1 MTPRHYAL
9 AVVALGLGTAMACG
23 IELQT
28 ATGSGADGGADTGAL
43 PDDVGASSGEPAAP
57 GDFVLDGTTIS
68 ETDCGAERSKC
79 LGTATVVDSRIVL
92 TSAAK
97 NNSESTGV
105 FWHRLDLERSAA
117 FTLTIDVSTEQPPGG
132 GKQGHGFAFAFVQ
145 ANAGGAG
152 FPPLSTPTPNL
163 LGVGLLEGFSG
174 AAAYVKTYDAG
185 KRGVFGLRTTQIPAA
200 ITSGDNAA
208 LDDWNTAPG
217 NDETFSPTDATFLHF
232 VIERQAGADPTA
244 TLYRCADS
252 SFSVGDP
259 LHTVTI
265 PLAAMTRLDF
275 FGIGA
280 ARGNDAYS
288 QSGHRIERIA
298 LTSLP

>member
-28 ATGSGADGGADTGAL
+28 ATGAGADGGADTGAL
-43 PDDVGASSGEPAAP
+43 PDDVGASSGQLTAP
-57 GDFVLDGTTIS
+57 GDFVLDATTIS
-68 ETDCGAERSKC
+68 ESDCGAERSKC
-79 LGTATVVDSRIVL
+79 LGTATVVDSKIVL

-105 FWHRLDLERSAA
+105 FWRRLDLDRNAA
-117 FTLTIDVSTEQPPGG
+117 FTLTIDVSTQQPPEG
-132 GKQGHGFAFAFVQ
+132 GKQGHGFAFAFVE
-145 ANAGGAG
+145 ANAGGAD

-185 KRGVFGLRTTQIPAA
+185 KRGVFALRTTQIPAA
-200 ITSGDNAA
+200 ITSGTNAE
-208 LDDWNTAPG
+208 LDAWNTAPG
-217 NDETFSPTDATFLHF
+217 NDATFGETDATFLHF
-232 VIERQAGADPTA
+232 VIEGQPGADATA
-244 TLYRCADS
+244 TMYRCEDS
-252 SFSVGDP
+252 RFVVGEPLQSVS
-259 LHTVTI
+259 I
-265 PLAAMTRLDF
+265 PLASMTRFDF

-298 LTSLP
+298 LSSLP